1 MEVKKMFER
10 AGDSVSKF
18 AKSVGDNSKK
28 AATKLKLNRNIH
40 DLEKVK
46 ETAYTE
52 MGKQ

>member
-18 AKSVGDNSKK
+18 DKSVGDYYKK

-40 DLEKVK
+40 DLEKV
-46 ETAYTE
+46 
-52 MGKQ
+52 